1 MQEGVEI
8 FDEIWEKVY
17 GAQNQ
22 NQKEKFES
30 ELKSQI
36 KKLQRYRDDIKV
48 NLAVQRALGD
58 SDASPAGPT
67 PEGPASPP
75 MPLTRVCGPAHPNTR
90 PQTWI
95 TNSDIK
101 DKRPLTDARK
111 LIETEMERFK
121 VCEKEFK
128 TKAFSKEGLSQQPKE
143 DPKEKE
149 KNKVRKWISEK
160 LETLASQVDVYEV
173 EIENQNSAKAGK
185 KTSKKDVSPVGK
197 YETLIERVHFHEEK
211 LEVVLRLLDN
221 ETLSPEDI
229 EPIQDQ
235 LDYLLEQMVDANHEE
250 VEMIDDDQIYEEL
263 GLEDEEKDE
272 AVVVEKKEE
281 KPNKDDKKG
290 KKEEDEKK
298 EKKKEKP
305 APAQEIAL
313 PTLNAAAKATPIPK
327 PGTKE
332 PVKVAPKPVVPA
344 AVIPPVTGRGSK
356 AAVPAIPA
364 APPARPAP
372 RVPAPVI
379 PAAVPAEPTAQ
390 LFARVATRGQ
400 GKEEPAAGAGPG
412 LPGLPGAGRACGL
425 PTPAS
430 GPSVQA
436 SAPAGLPTLA
446 HRTAELASAAH
457 EADGAPGV
465 GVGGGESVFSSP
477 PSGGDGMADAGGPAS
492 LPRGLDSAPGAG
504 SAQMAIASRGPPAG
518 FALSPEELEP
528 FLELSRM
535 GAPYDDGMDET
546 MHTQMLALSLQNMPE
561 PGDSE
566 RPKTYVPRNPYPTP
580 SSFPQSPASVFDRP
594 SAFDK
599 FDADTLFF
607 IFYYQQ
613 GTYQQFLAARE
624 LKKQSWRYHKKYLT
638 WFQRHEEPKLT
649 ADDYEQGTYVY
660 FDYETGWC
668 QRIKSEFTF
677 EYRYLEDELQLPP

>member
-1 MQEGVEI
+1 
-8 FDEIWEKVY
+8 
-17 GAQNQ
+17 
-22 NQKEKFES
+22 
-30 ELKSQI
+30 
-36 KKLQRYRDDIKV
+36 
-48 NLAVQRALGD
+48 
-58 SDASPAGPT
+58 
-67 PEGPASPP
+67 
-75 MPLTRVCGPAHPNTR
+75 
-90 PQTWI
+90 
-95 TNSDIK
+95 
-101 DKRPLTDARK
+101 
-111 LIETEMERFK
+111 MERFK

-173 EIENQNSAKAGK
+173 EIENQSSTKGK
-185 KTSKKDVSPVGK
+185 KSSKKDSSPVGK
-197 YETLIERVHFHEEK
+197 WETLIERVHYHEEK

-235 LDYLLEQMVDANHEE
+235 LDYLLEQMVEGNHEE

-263 GLEDEEKDE
+263 GLEDEDKDE

-281 KPNKDDKKG
+281 KPNSKDDKKG
-290 KKEEDEKK
+290 KKEEEEKK

-327 PGTKE
+327 PGKE
-332 PVKVAPKPVVPA
+332 PVKVAPKVVPA
-344 AVIPPVTGRGSK
+344 VPLPPVAGRGSK
-356 AAVPAIPA
+356 AAVPAIPTT
-364 APPARPAP
+364 PPARPAP
-372 RVPAPVI
+372 RVPAPVT
-379 PAAVPAEPTAQ
+379 PTAAAPAESAAQ
-390 LFARVATRGQ
+390 LFARVATRAQ
-400 GKEEPAAGAGPG
+400 GKEEPPTGAGAG

-436 SAPAGLPTLA
+436 SAPAGLPASAL
-446 HRTAELASAAH
+446 RTAELASAAH
-457 EADGAPGV
+457 EADGVAGV
-465 GVGGGESVFSSP
+465 AMGAGESVFSTAS
-477 PSGGDGMADAGGPAS
+477 SACDGMTDASGPAS

-504 SAQMAIASRGPPAG
+504 SAQMAIASRGPPAD
-518 FALSPEELEP
+518 FALTPEELEP

-535 GAPYDDGMDET
+535 GAAYDDSMDET
-546 MHTQMLALSLQNMPE
+546 MHIQMLALSLQNLPE

-580 SSFPQSPASVFDRP
+580 SSFPQSPASVFDKA
-594 SAFDK
+594 SAFDE

>member
-1 MQEGVEI
+1 M
-8 FDEIWEKVY
+8 
-17 GAQNQ
+17 
-22 NQKEKFES
+22 
-30 ELKSQI
+30 L
-36 KKLQRYRDDIKV
+36 
-48 NLAVQRALGD
+48 LGD
-58 SDASPAGPT
+58 RC
-67 PEGPASPP
+67 PP
-75 MPLTRVCGPAHPNTR
+75 KP

-149 KNKVRKWISEK
+149 KNRVRKWISEK
-160 LETLASQVDVYEV
+160 LETLASQVDAYEV
-173 EIENQNSAKAGK
+173 EIENQNSGKGK
-185 KTSKKDVSPVGK
+185 KSKKESSSVSK
-197 YETLIERVHFHEEK
+197 WETLIERVHYHEEK

-235 LDYLLEQMVDANHEE
+235 LDYLLEQMTEGNTDE

-263 GLEDEEKDE
+263 GVEDEDHSKDE
-272 AVVVEKKEE
+272 AVVVEKEE
-281 KPNKDDKKG
+281 KKPNKDDKKG
-290 KKEEDEKK
+290 KKEEEEKK

-327 PGTKE
+327 PSNKE
-332 PVKVAPKPVVPA
+332 PVKIVPKPA
-344 AVIPPVTGRGSK
+344 AAAATIPPVTGRGNNK
-356 AAVPAIPA
+356 APTPVIPA
-364 APPARPAP
+364 ASPARPAP
-372 RVPAPVI
+372 RVPTPAVVAAP
-379 PAAVPAEPTAQ
+379 PAEPTAQ
-390 LFARVATRGQ
+390 LFAHVATR
-400 GKEEPAAGAGPG
+400 GKEEPASPG

-430 GPSVQA
+430 GPSAQT
-436 SAPAGLPTLA
+436 SAPAGLPACGL
-446 HRTAELASAAH
+446 RTADSAGAAP
-457 EADGAPGV
+457 EEDGAPPGV
-465 GVGGGESVFSSP
+465 GAGAEAFSAP
-477 PSGGDGMADAGGPAS
+477 PAGGDGMADASGPAL
-492 LPRGLDSAPGAG
+492 LPRGVDSAPGAG
-504 SAQMAIASRGPPAG
+504 SAQVGLASRGPPAD
-518 FALSPEELEP
+518 FALTPEELEP

-546 MHTQMLALSLQNMPE
+546 MHTQMLALSLANMPE

-580 SSFPQSPASVFDRP
+580 SSFPQSPATVFDKA